1 MKPPLRLLAFLFLSV
16 SVAICT
22 EVGAE
27 GDLFDWANL
36 PDLPDS
42 LGLGGPFVGTS
53 NGALIVAGGVS
64 FPDSSLPSQD
74 KLWRQQI
81 YVLEEG
87 AGSWKTGFQLGHPL
101 AYGTGVSSGDSLI
114 LIAGRDADRHYRTV
128 YRLRWRN
135 GKIEQSSLP
144 DLPKTCALTNAA
156 LLGDT
161 IYVAGGRETPSAD
174 QAMKNFWALD
184 LSSPSPQWEILE
196 PWSGPARIS
205 PVTAAQDGAVYLF
218 GGAELLRD
226 EQGQLTRRVLSDA
239 YRYQPGEGWEA
250 VAGLPRA
257 AAAAPSISVGQSHVL
272 VFGGDDGTSFERQD
286 EPETKPGGFRQD
298 ILAYHTITDTW
309 ATVGTLPTGLASTT
323 AVHWRDQIV
332 IPGGETGLGRSSAG
346 VGAGR
351 LRPSVSG
358 FGAWDYACL
367 GAYLLSLVGM
377 GIYFSRREKT
387 TEDFFVAGRRIP
399 WWAAGVSIV
408 GTQTSAISFM
418 AIPAKVYATD
428 WVYLWNPLAAGLI
441 APLVVFVYLPFFRRL
456 NLTTVYEY
464 LEKRF
469 HVAVRLFASTAF
481 VLFHL
486 GRMAIVLFLPAIAL
500 SAVTGIDVYAC
511 IVVMG
516 ILCTIYTVLGGIE
529 AVIWTDFLQVIVL
542 IGGALIS
549 LVIIAAHVE
558 GGFSGIVSV
567 GMADSKFHAVNWTWD
582 MTTTAIWV
590 MVIGNIFVNLVP
602 YTSDQAVV
610 QRYFTTKD
618 EKQAAKAIWANA
630 ALIIPESILWFGL
643 GTALYV
649 FYKSQPALVSP
660 AVPTDTIFPFFIAQ
674 QLPAGVTGLVIAALF
689 AAAMSTV
696 DSSLNSVATV
706 VVTDFYRRF
715 KHNVSDHAC
724 LTLARRL
731 TAVLGLLATV
741 SAILMATY
749 EIESLWDLFQK
760 LIGLLG
766 GSMAGLFLLGI
777 FTRRANAPG
786 ALIGAVVGTVV
797 LYLVQ
802 SYTQVHFFL
811 YAAVGIV
818 TCSIVGYLASL
829 AFPPDQRSLE
839 GLTIFTRR
847 GRASVSSVSVGR

>member
-1 MKPPLRLLAFLFLSV
+1 MRSLLRLLALLLASSSV
-16 SVAICT
+16 VICT
-22 EVGAE
+22 EVGGGA
-27 GDLFDWANL
+27 DLLRWTDL
-36 PDLPDS
+36 PDLPDA
-42 LGLGGPFVGTS
+42 LGLSGPFAGTS
-53 NGALIVAGGVS
+53 SGALIVAGGVS
-64 FPDSSLPSQD
+64 SPDSGLED
-74 KLWRQQI
+74 RDRVWRREI

-87 AGSWKTGFQLGHPL
+87 VGSWKTGFQLEHPL
-101 AYGTGVSSGDSLI
+101 AYGASVSSGDSLI
-114 LIAGRDADRHYRTV
+114 LIGGRNEERHYRTV
-128 YRLRWRN
+128 YRLRWRD
-135 GKIEQSSLP
+135 GGIEESSLP
-144 DLPKTCALTNAA
+144 DLPRTCAMTSAA

-184 LSSPSPQWEILE
+184 LSNSSPRWEVLD
-196 PWSGPARIS
+196 PWPGPARMS
-205 PVTAAQDGAVYLF
+205 PVTAAQDRALYLF
-218 GGAELLRD
+218 SGAELLCD
-226 EQGQLTRRVLSDA
+226 EQGRLTRRALTDA
-239 YRYQPGEGWEA
+239 YKYRPGEGWAA
-250 VAGLPRA
+250 VADMPRGA
-257 AAAAPSISVGQSHVL
+257 LAAPGISVGQSHVL
-272 VFGGDDGTSFERQD
+272 VFGGSGTSAEPRD
-286 EPETKPGGFRQD
+286 EPETKPGGLRQD
-298 ILAYHTITDTW
+298 VLAYHTITDTW
-309 ATVGTLPTGLASTT
+309 ATVGTLPAGLASTT
-323 AVHWRDQIV
+323 AVHWQDQIV
-332 IPGGETGLGRSSAG
+332 IPGGEMVLGQSSAG
-346 VGAGR
+346 VLAAQV
-351 LRPSVSG
+351 RPAVSG
-358 FGAWDYACL
+358 FGTWDYACL

-441 APLVVFVYLPFFRRL
+441 APLVVYVYLPFFRRL
-456 NLTTVYEY
+456 NLTTAYEY
-464 LEKRF
+464 LERRF
-469 HVAVRLFASTAF
+469 HVAVRLFASVAF

-511 IVVMG
+511 ILVMG
-516 ILCTIYTVLGGIE
+516 ILCTVYTVLGGIE

-542 IGGALIS
+542 IGGAFIS
-549 LVIIAAHVE
+549 LVIIATNVE
-558 GGFSGIVSV
+558 GGFSGIISV

-582 MTTTAIWV
+582 MTTTTIWV

-660 AVPTDTIFPFFIAQ
+660 TIPTDTIFPFFIAQ

-696 DSSLNSVATV
+696 DSSLNSVATA

-715 KHNVSDHAC
+715 KFNVSDQAC
-724 LTLARRL
+724 LKLARRL
-731 TAVLGLLATV
+731 TVALGLLATV

-766 GSMAGLFLLGI
+766 GSMAGLFVLGI

-786 ALIGAVVGTVV
+786 ALIGAITGAVV

-802 SYTQVHFFL
+802 SYTEVHFFM

-818 TCSIVGYLASL
+818 TCTIVGYLASL
-829 AFPPDQRSLE
+829 AFPPDPRSLE

-847 GRASVSSVSVGR
+847 GRESSTAMT

>member
-1 MKPPLRLLAFLFLSV
+1 MKPPLRLLAILLLSV

-27 GDLFDWANL
+27 EDLFDWTNL

-42 LGLGGPFVGTS
+42 VGLSGPFVGTS
-53 NGALIVAGGVS
+53 NDTLIVAGGVS
-64 FPDSSLPSQD
+64 LPDSTPESRG

-87 AGSWKTGFQLGHPL
+87 AGSWKTGFQLEHPL
-101 AYGTGVSSGDSLI
+101 AYGAGVSSKDSFI
-114 LIAGRDADRHYRTV
+114 LIGGRDADRHYRTV

-184 LSSPSPQWEILE
+184 LSMPSPQWEVLE
-196 PWSGPARIS
+196 PWPGPARIS

-218 GGAELLRD
+218 GGAELLVG
-226 EQGQLTRRVLSDA
+226 EQGQPARRVLTDA
-239 YRYQPGEGWEA
+239 YRYRPGEGWDA

-257 AAAAPSISVGQSHVL
+257 AVAAPGLSVGQSHVL
-272 VFGGDDGTSFERQD
+272 VFGGDDGTSFERRD

-298 ILAYHTITDTW
+298 VLAYHTITDTW
-309 ATVGTLPTGLASTT
+309 ATVGTLPAGLASTT
-323 AVHWRDQIV
+323 AVHWRDLIV
-332 IPGGETGLGRSSAG
+332 IPGGEVALGRSFAG

-500 SAVTGIDVYAC
+500 STVTGIDVYAC

-516 ILCTIYTVLGGIE
+516 VLCTLYTVLGGIE

-542 IGGALIS
+542 IGGAFIS
-549 LVIIAAHVE
+549 LVIIAANVE

-715 KHNVSDHAC
+715 KRNVSDHAC

-731 TAVLGLLATV
+731 TAALGLLATV

-749 EIESLWDLFQK
+749 QIESLWDLFQK

-847 GRASVSSVSVGR
+847 GRASSTAVT